1 MKLKNIDWKN
11 LITAIAIP
19 LAVGGASALITKNGM
34 KAFETV
40 NQPPLTPPM
49 WLFPVVWTLL
59 FILMGIASYLIVNT
73 HAADTKALYYY
84 GIQLVLNF
92 FWSIWFFNL
101 SWYLF
106 SFFWLLVLWI
116 CILATIISF
125 FPISKKAA
133 YLMVPYLLWVAFA
146 GYLNLGVYL
155 LN

>member
-59 FILMGIASYLIVNT
+59 FILMGIASYLIVNA
-73 HAADTKALYYY
+73 HAEDTKALYYY

-116 CILATIISF
+116 CIFATIISF